1 MTAISRTL
9 SRWDVVWFFVTAVA
23 SLRWIATAAAAGP
36 SSLSMWAAAL
46 LLFYAPLAFTVISLS
61 ARFPGE
67 GGLYIWTK
75 HAFGDFAGFI
85 TGWMYWMSTVLYFPG
100 LLYFAAGNA
109 LFIVDPTGQRGATSP
124 AYFIVASLL
133 ALALALAL
141 NLRGMRFGK
150 QLQNAGGFGN
160 WISIAL
166 LLVIGAVC
174 VVRFGPATPIAAA
187 DLLPSPS
194 TASIIFWSTIAFG
207 FGGFEAAAFMG
218 DEVVGG
224 ARTIRRAV
232 IVAGAIIAG
241 IYILGTIAVLVALP
255 PGQISGLQG
264 IMQAISGAAA
274 RLGWTWLTP
283 IAAALLTLGIL
294 GGISSWLGATSRL
307 PFVAGV
313 DRALPPA
320 FARLH
325 PRWGTPHISLIAA
338 AALAALFAFLGQA
351 GASVKSAYDVLVS
364 LVVILYFIPYA
375 LMFAALIRL
384 DRRRWAR
391 ALGALG
397 LAITL
402 LSIGLAAMPAPDA
415 PSPVLSTVK
424 VVGGSVLLLALGAL
438 LYRRGRRHQPP
449 ANPESGQPSHPPSL

>member
-1 MTAISRTL
+1 MSALTRTL

-36 SSLSMWAAAL
+36 SSLSMWAGAL
-46 LLFYAPLAFTVISLS
+46 LLFYGPLAFTVISLS

-67 GGLYIWTK
+67 GGLYVWTK
-75 HAFGDFAGFI
+75 HAFGDFAGFV

-109 LFIVDPTGQRGATSP
+109 LFVVDPTGKTGATSP
-124 AYFIVASLL
+124 AYFITASLL

-141 NLRGMRFGK
+141 NLRGLRFGK

-174 VVRFGPATPIAAA
+174 FARFGTATPIDAAS
-187 DLLPSPS
+187 LVPSPNA
-194 TASIIFWSTIAFG
+194 ASIIFLTTIAFG

-232 IVAGAIIAG
+232 LIAGAIIAA
-241 IYILGTIAVLVALP
+241 IYVLGTIAVLVALP
-255 PGQISGLQG
+255 PGQVSGLQG

-274 RLGWTWLTP
+274 RLGWTWITP

-294 GGISSWLGATSRL
+294 GGVSSWLSSTSRL

-325 PRWGTPHISLIAA
+325 PRWGTPHVSLIVATA
-338 AALAALFAFLGQA
+338 VAALFAFLGQA
-351 GASVKSAYDVLVS
+351 GTSVKGAYDILVS
-364 LVVILYFIPYA
+364 LTVISYFIPYV
-375 LMFAALIRL
+375 LMFAALVRL
-384 DRRRWAR
+384 DRRGWAR
-391 ALGALG
+391 ALGCVG

-402 LSIGLAAMPAPDA
+402 ISIGLASIPAPDA
-415 PSPVLSTVK
+415 PSPLLSTVK
-424 VVGGSVLLLALGAL
+424 VVGGSVALLAVGAL
-438 LYRRGRRHQPP
+438 LYGRGRKR
-449 ANPESGQPSHPPSL
+449 ARAVNPESEPSP